1 MQILADATMPQI
13 QLLADTLQQ
22 QGIALTLDVF
32 QGRQPTAAQLANAQA
47 LMIRSITRI
56 DADLLKQAPHLR
68 WLGTAT
74 IGTEHVD
81 ADACA
86 EAGVTFVS
94 TPGVNANAVGD
105 YVVSAVAN
113 FSLEQHG
120 LPQGEVAIVGAG
132 HTGRAAGQRL
142 SGLGLAVHYY
152 DPPLVEAGVTGVHA
166 DWQRVLDSAVIS
178 LHVPFVTF
186 GPHATRHLFNA
197 ENIPQLQPHC
207 LLINASRGAVVSET
221 ALLQA
226 MQRQQ
231 ELHVVLDVW
240 EHEPTINQ
248 QLLPWLYYATPH
260 IAGHSV
266 AGKVAGSLR
275 LFEQWLAATFGVNHR
290 VQLPS
295 LSQLLTPWPKAAA
308 TQVWQSE
315 HAPTWQTLASWV
327 RDIYDIRQDDCLLR
341 QEVTDSARFDAL
353 RKAYA
358 ARPELSCGHVC
369 GGSWLQQNNWQQR
382 LSQLTFSTHSTQ
394 EQ

>member
-1 MQILADATMPQI
+1 MQILADASMPQI
-13 QLLADTLQQ
+13 QQLAELLQQ
-22 QGIALTLDVF
+22 QGVALNLTLF
-32 QGRQPTAAQLANAQA
+32 HGRQPSAEQLASAEV
-47 LMIRSITRI
+47 LMIRSVTRV
-56 DADLLKQAPHLR
+56 DADLLRQAPQLS
-68 WLGTAT
+68 WIGTAT

-81 ADACA
+81 ADACSA
-86 EAGVTFVS
+86 AGVTFVS

-113 FSLEQHG
+113 FALEQQR

-142 SGLGLAVHYY
+142 SGLGLPVHYY
-152 DPPLVEAGVTGVHA
+152 DPPLVAAGKPGVHA
-166 DWQRVLDSAVIS
+166 NWQRVLDSAVIS
-178 LHVPFVTF
+178 LHVPFVAS
-186 GPHATRHLFNA
+186 GRYATHHLINA
-197 ENIPQLQPHC
+197 EAIQQLQPHS
-207 LLINASRGAVVSET
+207 LLINACRGAVVSEA

-226 MQRQQ
+226 MQQNQ
-231 ELHVVLDVW
+231 ALHVVLDVW
-240 EHEPTINQ
+240 EYEPVVNQ

-275 LFEQWLAATFGVNHR
+275 LIEQWLNFAFGADHG

-295 LSQLLTPWPKAAA
+295 LSQLLAPWPEAVRKH
-308 TQVWQSE
+308 VWPSE

-327 RDIYDIRQDDCLLR
+327 RDIYDIRNDDRLLR
-341 QEVTDSARFDAL
+341 QQTTDSAQFDAL
-353 RKAYA
+353 RKAYT
-358 ARPELSCGHVC
+358 ARAELSCGEVQ
-369 GGSWLQQNNWQQR
+369 GGRWLHQPQWQQR